1 MSTRNDDKGIPIPS
15 TKSETDQ
22 GAVGG
27 EDPDDAASVTSNASR
42 SSSASLRSRV
52 QVMRIMEE
60 HKKAELRVKMAALGA
75 KKELQRQRQELQWRE
90 EEMELETEMA
100 IQQAKS
106 EVVDRYAREVDDVF
120 PVPLFTAPP
129 PPAPVAPVMSQP
141 APISAIPVRNDRY
154 PHHDVLFSQHDHHS
168 VADHSPQS
176 EEVLQPGVSS
186 VTDVLTG
193 LSQLLAEQTRRNL
206 LPALEPG
213 VFKGDI
219 EQFSLWMRSFECYI
233 EGRTTSPVER
243 LHFLAQYTGGEAR
256 SAIHGL
262 LHLRTDDAYDR
273 AKKLLTDRY
282 GNDFITASTY
292 KRRLREWPTVRSGD
306 GKALRQLAD
315 FLGNLLV
322 ASEEVVGLKVLGEA
336 SEISQLLKKLPRYL
350 VERWKRVVDASI
362 YEPARGQEGGYPPFS
377 EFVRFLTKEARV
389 ACGPVTEQEETPSVE
404 KRTPARRHTGPDR
417 ARVFLATTTDSKK
430 PKCVTCDGDHQV
442 DECDMFNKMGLPEKN
457 DVVMK
462 HGLCRG
468 CLQTGHIWRTCK
480 KRKKCEQCFR
490 WHPTVLHDDSR
501 SPPQRNTAVPSR
513 APSRSEETQV
523 KAVALQVRAN
533 DKVSCSHTMIVPVRL
548 EHADHPEH
556 QTVVYA
562 LLDPQSDACFIKES
576 VGDEIRAEG
585 EDVLLELSTMAGK
598 ATMKTTSMRNLIVR
612 PIDSDTEI
620 KMPATYSR
628 VEIPAERHLIPKV
641 ETVRKWPHLEAVS
654 EQLPPYFP
662 GAEVGLLIGMN
673 CPRAIKP
680 RDIVPGDDEDPWAV
694 RTDLGWSVVGHVQEG
709 ATAGAACRYVSVG
722 EGKRESCHF
731 AFRVHAQEVN
741 PMQIARM
748 LDADFQDMKTDDK
761 MSHEDHKFMNL
772 MEEKMHQRED
782 GHFEAP
788 LPLKD
793 PSFKF
798 PNNRQAAEQRL
809 TGLRKRLN
817 RDPAYRKDY
826 EAFVDE
832 MLKKGF
838 AEPVPEEELQLADG
852 KVWYVAHHGVYH
864 PKKMKLRVVFDCSGE
879 YQGLSLNSQ
888 LLQGP
893 DHANSLIGVLVRFRR
908 QPVVVGCDIEGM
920 FNQVGVNVEHRNLL
934 RFLWW
939 KDGDL
944 SAEPSE
950 FRMTTHLFGATSS
963 PACAMYAL
971 NATADKYE
979 DKHGE
984 EAANFIRK
992 DFYVDDGLTSTPDAD
1007 SAVRLVKST
1016 VSMCEQGGFKL
1027 HKFVSNDSEVMSKI
1041 PPENRSKNLQNVEI
1055 GMDHPLF
1062 EQALGIKWNASDD
1075 MLHFNVDLPKKP
1087 STRRG
1092 VLSMVSSL
1100 YDPLGL
1106 LSPFMLRGKCILK
1119 QLCCDGASWDEA
1131 ISEEVEE
1138 LWNEWKNDTQQ
1149 LPEITVPRCYIPR
1162 GFGRVKIYEL
1172 HHFSD
1177 ASMDGC
1183 GQCSYLRVIDEAGK
1197 ISSRLVMS
1205 KTKVTP
1211 KRPVTVPRL
1220 ELTAAVMSVKTSR
1233 LLRNE
1238 LDIQDVSE
1246 FFWTDSKVVLGYIHN
1261 ESRRFHVY
1269 VANRVQQVRGHTSAD
1284 QWRYVKSQE
1293 NPADLASRG
1302 LSVMELKD
1310 SRLWWSGPS
1319 FLTESAELLDEVV
1332 DLQVDEEDPEVKSV
1346 ALATRASID
1355 SRSCAGLPERLERF
1369 SSWFRAKRAVAVC
1382 LRYKQRLCRKM
1393 RERASPPS
1401 AHQDDPR
1408 GASLT
1413 EVPIRA
1419 TELRE
1424 AEQVI
1429 LKSVQSEAFAK
1440 ELKSLTSDKNLQE
1453 ETMKKK
1459 KTTEK
1464 QSDLHR
1470 LDPLVSED
1478 GLLRVGGR
1486 LRRGGLS
1493 TEVTHPVI
1501 LPKRGH
1507 VTDLIVSH
1515 FHEKTQ
1521 HGGRDMTLSEIRSSG
1536 FWIIRGR
1543 MAAARHILRC
1553 VKCRRLRGTPCKQK
1567 MADLPAERLQPTEPF
1582 TYTGVDYFGPFYV
1595 RERRSEVKRWGVL
1608 FTCLN
1613 SRAIHLET
1621 ANSLTTDA
1629 FLNAYRRFVS
1639 RRGPVTRLYCDNG
1652 TNFVGGKRELES
1664 ALKEMDVDQLRREM
1678 LKDECDLVEF
1688 KMNVPHASHMGGVWE
1703 RQIRSARAALTSL
1716 LDTHGQHLDDELLR
1730 TLMTEAE
1737 SIVNSRPLS
1746 YCSMT
1751 NTNTIEPITPNQLLT
1766 LKSKVVAPLPGRF
1779 CKEDLYARQR
1789 WRRVQHL
1796 ATLFWTRWRQE
1807 FLPTLQ
1813 ERRKWTDKEPN
1824 LEEGDVV
1831 LVMDNNAPRSSWPL
1845 GRIVKTYPS
1854 ADHLVRKA
1862 QVQIGNNGGKYDR
1875 PVHCLIALMRDRE
1888 SRSGSLE

>member
-1 MSTRNDDKGIPIPS
+1 M
-15 TKSETDQ
+15 
-22 GAVGG
+22 
-27 EDPDDAASVTSNASR
+27 
-42 SSSASLRSRV
+42 
-52 QVMRIMEE
+52 
-60 HKKAELRVKMAALGA
+60 
-75 KKELQRQRQELQWRE
+75 
-90 EEMELETEMA
+90 
-100 IQQAKS
+100 
-106 EVVDRYAREVDDVF
+106 
-120 PVPLFTAPP
+120 
-129 PPAPVAPVMSQP
+129 
-141 APISAIPVRNDRY
+141 
-154 PHHDVLFSQHDHHS
+154 
-168 VADHSPQS
+168 
-176 EEVLQPGVSS
+176 
-186 VTDVLTG
+186 
-193 LSQLLAEQTRRNL
+193 
-206 LPALEPG
+206 
-213 VFKGDI
+213 
-219 EQFSLWMRSFECYI
+219 
-233 EGRTTSPVER
+233 
-243 LHFLAQYTGGEAR
+243 
-256 SAIHGL
+256 
-262 LHLRTDDAYDR
+262 
-273 AKKLLTDRY
+273 
-282 GNDFITASTY
+282 
-292 KRRLREWPTVRSGD
+292 
-306 GKALRQLAD
+306 
-315 FLGNLLV
+315 
-322 ASEEVVGLKVLGEA
+322 
-336 SEISQLLKKLPRYL
+336 
-350 VERWKRVVDASI
+350 
-362 YEPARGQEGGYPPFS
+362 
-377 EFVRFLTKEARV
+377 

-576 VGDEIRAEG
+576 VGDEIRAGG
-585 EDVLLELSTMAGK
+585 EEVLLELSTMAGK
-598 ATMKTTSMRNLIVR
+598 ATMKTTNMKNLIVR

-709 ATAGAACRYVSVG
+709 ATAGAACRHVSVG

-741 PMQIARM
+741 PIQIATM
-748 LDADFQDMKTDDK
+748 LD
-761 MSHEDHKFMNL
+761 
-772 MEEKMHQRED
+772 
-782 GHFEAP
+782 
-788 LPLKD
+788 
-793 PSFKF
+793 
-798 PNNRQAAEQRL
+798 
-809 TGLRKRLN
+809 
-817 RDPAYRKDY
+817 
-826 EAFVDE
+826 
-832 MLKKGF
+832 
-838 AEPVPEEELQLADG
+838 
-852 KVWYVAHHGVYH
+852 
-864 PKKMKLRVVFDCSGE
+864 
-879 YQGLSLNSQ
+879 
-888 LLQGP
+888 
-893 DHANSLIGVLVRFRR
+893 
-908 QPVVVGCDIEGM
+908 
-920 FNQVGVNVEHRNLL
+920 
-934 RFLWW
+934 
-939 KDGDL
+939 
-944 SAEPSE
+944 
-950 FRMTTHLFGATSS
+950 
-963 PACAMYAL
+963 
-971 NATADKYE
+971 ADKYE

-1233 LLRNE
+1233 LLRKE

-1453 ETMKKK
+1453 ETVKKR

-1639 RRGPVTRLYCDNG
+1639 RRGPVKRLYCDNG